1 MADDEKPTDS
11 SLAFLKTESIL
22 EGPFWPERIK
32 VISTRKIGSTVEI
45 RGIGVKSERFF
56 SRILTRSDLA
66 KIRSVDLRRK
76 DFSGDAES
84 FFLSME
90 GKRIRFAFQFDP
102 LSAVNVSQ
110 IDPLPHQIDAV
121 YHYILKQPRIRF
133 LLADDPG
140 AGKTIMAGLV
150 FKELE
155 QRGLVERVLIVIP
168 GHLRDQW
175 IRELKEKF
183 GESFR
188 VIDRAV
194 MEASW
199 GRNVWQE
206 ESRAITSM
214 DFAKQEDVMVSL
226 AETTWDLVIVDE
238 AHKMAAYRYGE
249 KTNKTK
255 RYRLGELL
263 SRNCNFLLFLTAT
276 PHRGDP
282 SNFRLFLDL
291 LEPSFFATN
300 EMLAESV
307 KNKDNPLFLRRLKED
322 LWNFDKTPLFP
333 PRKVITVKYRLSD
346 DEKRLYNAVTEY
358 VEKHFNK
365 AMQKE
370 KRNVAFAL
378 LILQRRLASSLRA
391 IRKSLERRRNR
402 LKELH
407 EKGTIIQ
414 EVGYIDEEALE
425 DSPEIERWRR
435 EDELL
440 EKLSSA
446 ETLEE
451 LKDEIAKLNELIN
464 LAKEAEK
471 KEIETKLTELKKVMD
486 QEKLKK
492 KGEKLLIFTEARD
505 TLEYLVE
512 KIRKWGY
519 TVTYIHGGLN
529 LNRRIAAEHDF
540 KEKTQIMVSTEAG
553 GEGINLQFCWL
564 MVNYDIPWNP
574 NRLEQRM
581 GRIHRYGQQ
590 YEVHIY
596 NLVAV
601 DTREGRVLER
611 LFSKLDIIRAHL
623 GSDRVFDV
631 IGDVLPGKSL
641 KDLIVEAITKKRSLD
656 DILKDIEKVT
666 DEEAVQRARDALLE
680 GLATKHID
688 MSRILG
694 ETRIAK
700 ENRLV
705 PEYIEKFFVKAS
717 EKLGIKVEKRRDG
730 FWRVPSVPYQF
741 RHLPFEFRIKY
752 GQVFKQYDK
761 FSFDKKQAFTG
772 QVEFVAP
779 GHPLLE
785 ALVEEI
791 FTKYSEDLEK
801 GAVFMDPS
809 GSMNGL
815 IWFFEGRINDGSG
828 SVAGKR
834 IFALY
839 QDSKNNIRQVS
850 PSILWDLKPHHAS
863 GTKRF
868 QGLTSNEDLALAFA
882 VEEVLPGYLEE
893 LRRQREHD
901 AEIKRKYGM
910 RSLQE
915 LIAKSEEK
923 LLDYET
929 RRAKG
934 ENIPEVTIQNE
945 RRSRQ
950 GLERK
955 KAHLERQIEFQIN
968 LLLSPP
974 KVLGVATIF
983 PKFPVADVLK
993 SDKEIEEIGMKV
1005 SMGFEVSQGRRP
1017 EDVSL
1022 QNLGFDIRSEG
1033 ADGIFRYI
1041 EAKGRAREGKIAIT
1055 PNEWLMAHRLGN
1067 DYWLYVVIASEG
1079 PMEKLKPYRIQN
1091 PVEKLKATEKVD
1103 VVRYVVKDWKE
1114 VAMKRIVRLPPQQQI
1129 STAPDQILIKPEK
1142 PFTNLMQIY
1151 ELMGHFVDSILVLDK
1166 YFDEDGLV
1174 FLRKINPAKVKE
1186 IKILV
1191 GKPHLRKGFK
1201 KTYKAFEKEMA
1212 TIGAK
1217 VQCRVLDEHDEMNI
1231 HDRFIIGQNLAYNTP
1246 SWNRIHEKLAQIMRI
1261 KKEYID
1267 SLRKQIEKYWSRARD
1282 IKKIPKP

>member
-1 MADDEKPTDS
+1 MKDKGS
-11 SLAFLKTESIL
+11 SGLSQDLLKAESIL
-22 EGPFWPERIK
+22 DGPFWPERIK
-32 VISTRKIGSTVEI
+32 VLSARQIGAGVEI

-56 SRILTRSDLA
+56 SVILTKKDLA
-66 KIRSVDLRRK
+66 KITRVDLGQK

-90 GKRIRFAFQFDP
+90 CKRIRFAFQFDP
-102 LSAVNVSQ
+102 LYAVNVSQ

-140 AGKTIMAGLV
+140 AGKTIMAGLIL
-150 FKELE
+150 KELK

-183 GESFR
+183 GETFR
-188 VIDRAV
+188 VIDRGV
-194 MEASW
+194 MDASW

-206 ESRAITSM
+206 ESQAITSM

-226 AETTWDLVIVDE
+226 AESRWDLVIVDE
-238 AHKMAAYRYGE
+238 AHKMAAYQYGE
-249 KTNKTK
+249 KTKKTK

-263 SRNCNFLLFLTAT
+263 SRNCDFLLFLTAT

-300 EMLAESV
+300 DMLAESV
-307 KNKDNPLFLRRLKED
+307 KNKDNPLFLRRLKEHMT
-322 LWNFDKTPLFP
+322 NFDKKPLFP

-358 VEKHFNK
+358 VQKHFNK

-391 IRKSLERRRNR
+391 IRRSLERRRNK
-402 LKELH
+402 LEELL
-407 EKGTIIQ
+407 ETGTIIQ
-414 EVGYIDEEALE
+414 EMGYIDEEALE

-440 EKLSSA
+440 EKLTSA
-446 ETLEE
+446 DTLEE
-451 LKDEIAKLNELIN
+451 LKDEITRLDELIKM
-464 LAKEAEK
+464 AKEAEK
-471 KEIETKLTELKKVMD
+471 KEIETKLNELKRLMD
-486 QEKLKK
+486 QERLKK
-492 KGEKLLIFTEARD
+492 KKEKLLIFTEAKD

-512 KIRKWGY
+512 KMRKWGY
-519 TVTYIHGGLN
+519 AVTYIHGGLN
-529 LNRRIAAEHDF
+529 LDRRIAAEHEF
-540 KEKTQIMVSTEAG
+540 KEKAQIMVSTEAG

-590 YEVHIY
+590 YEVHIH
-596 NLVAV
+596 NLVAI
-601 DTREGRVLER
+601 DTREGRILER
-611 LFSKLDIIRAHL
+611 LFSKLNIIRAHL

-641 KDLIVEAITKKRSLD
+641 KDLIVEAITQKRSLNE
-656 DILKDIEKVT
+656 ILKDIEKVT

-717 EKLGIKVEKRRDG
+717 EKLGIKVEKRKDG
-730 FWRVPSVPYQF
+730 FWRISSVPYRL
-741 RHLPFEFRIKY
+741 RHLPFEFKIKY
-752 GQVFKQYDK
+752 GKVFREYNK
-761 FSFDKKQAFTG
+761 FSFDKRQAFTG
-772 QVEFVAP
+772 QTEFVAP

-785 ALVEEI
+785 AVVEKI
-791 FTKYSEDLEK
+791 FGKYSEDLEK
-801 GAVFMDPS
+801 GAVFLDPS
-809 GSMNGL
+809 GSMNGFV
-815 IWFFEGRINDGSG
+815 WFLEGKINDGSG

-839 QDSKNNIRQVS
+839 QDSKGNIRQVS

-863 GTKRF
+863 KMEKL
-868 QGLTSNEDLALAFA
+868 QSLTSDEDSILAFA
-882 VEEVLPGYLEE
+882 IEKILPRYIEE
-893 LRRQREHD
+893 LRKQRLHD

-915 LIAKSEEK
+915 LILRSEEK
-923 LLDYET
+923 MLEYET
-929 RRAKG
+929 RRAKR
-934 ENIPEVTIQNE
+934 ENIPEATIENE
-945 RRSRQ
+945 RRNRED
-950 GLERK
+950 LERK
-955 KAHLERQIEFQIN
+955 RAHLERQIESEIN
-968 LLLSPP
+968 LLLSSP
-974 KVLGVATIF
+974 KVLGVVAVL
-983 PKFPVADVLK
+983 PKSPVTDVLK
-993 SDKEIEEIGMKV
+993 RNKEIEEIGMKV
-1005 SMGFEVSQGRRP
+1005 AMSFEIAQGRKP
-1017 EDVSL
+1017 QDVAT
-1022 QNLGFDIRSEG
+1022 QNLGFDIRSQTPDEN
-1033 ADGIFRYI
+1033 FRYI
-1041 EAKGRAREGKIAIT
+1041 EVKARARTGKIALT

-1067 DYWLYVVIASEG
+1067 EFWLYVITNARTTPELYTIQN
-1079 PMEKLKPYRIQN
+1079 PAEKLKPAEEI
-1091 PVEKLKATEKVD
+1091 E
-1103 VVRYVVKDWKE
+1103 VVRYIVAEWKN
-1114 VAMKRIVRLPPQQQI
+1114 VATR
-1129 STAPDQILIKPEK
+1129 
-1142 PFTNLMQIY
+1142 
-1151 ELMGHFVDSILVLDK
+1151 
-1166 YFDEDGLV
+1166 
-1174 FLRKINPAKVKE
+1174 
-1186 IKILV
+1186 
-1191 GKPHLRKGFK
+1191 
-1201 KTYKAFEKEMA
+1201 
-1212 TIGAK
+1212 
-1217 VQCRVLDEHDEMNI
+1217 
-1231 HDRFIIGQNLAYNTP
+1231 
-1246 SWNRIHEKLAQIMRI
+1246 EKLG
-1261 KKEYID
+1261 D
-1267 SLRKQIEKYWSRARD
+1267 
-1282 IKKIPKP
+1282 